1 MNTIAKPVTDYPL
14 IFVVLFCILAWL
26 IFAFSTSAPE
36 PIDPA
41 HIPVIAAHRAT
52 IETCRN
58 YQKCAGGFIRFKGV
72 MTINRITDHR
82 SGDGFWTIGAGDL
95 VESMDLRGDE
105 FLDRIQ
111 DIVLPGDPRWD
122 DFVKRR
128 GRQFVTAK

>member
-1 MNTIAKPVTDYPL
+1 MNTTVTPANHSL
-14 IFVVLFCILAWL
+14 TIVGLACVAIWL
-26 IFAFSTSAPE
+26 ASALYASKPE

-72 MTINRITDHR
+72 MTINRITDHK

-105 FLDRIQ
+105 FLERIQ